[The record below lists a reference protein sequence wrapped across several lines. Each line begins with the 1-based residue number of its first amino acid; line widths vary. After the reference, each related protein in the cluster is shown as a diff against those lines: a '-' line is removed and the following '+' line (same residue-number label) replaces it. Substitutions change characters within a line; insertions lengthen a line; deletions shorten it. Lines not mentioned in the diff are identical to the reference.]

1 MYKYS
6 SAGRMREY
14 RQRKREEKERKEFH
28 EFLMNTSFSSRVTD
42 EKKFKST
49 LLTCKPEEM

>member
-1 MYKYS
+1 
-6 SAGRMREY
+6 MREY